1 MSRSKSGLLDL
12 VFRGG
17 GSAFPKGK
25 QISYFWRQSGVFFE
39 WGRSEFYELSYW
51 ICLQS
56 KVLKY
61 LTGYLKLLAII
72 LPLTFP
78 QDLCKEGETMK

>member
-1 MSRSKSGLLDL
+1 MSRSGSGLMDP

-17 GSAFPKGK
+17 GATFPKGK
-25 QISYFWRQSGVFFE
+25 RISYFWCQSGS
-39 WGRSEFYELSYW
+39 RSEFYELSYW

-61 LTGYLKLLAII
+61 LTGYL
-72 LPLTFP
+72 
-78 QDLCKEGETMK
+78 

>member
-1 MSRSKSGLLDL
+1 MSQSKSGLLDL

-17 GSAFPKGK
+17 RGAFLKGK
-25 QISYFWRQSGVFFE
+25 RISYFWHQSGVFFE
-39 WGRSEFYELSYW
+39 WGRSELHELSNW

-61 LTGYLKLLAII
+61 LYRILKTVGYAIYLSLTLK
-72 LPLTFP
+72 
-78 QDLCKEGETMK
+78 KERL

>member
-1 MSRSKSGLLDL
+1 MSQSKSGLLDL

-17 GSAFPKGK
+17 GGAFPKGK

-39 WGRSEFYELSYW
+39 SGGSEFYELSYW

-61 LTGYLKLLAII
+61 LYRILKTVGYAIY
-72 LPLTFP
+72 LSLT
-78 QDLCKEGETMK
+78 LNKERL